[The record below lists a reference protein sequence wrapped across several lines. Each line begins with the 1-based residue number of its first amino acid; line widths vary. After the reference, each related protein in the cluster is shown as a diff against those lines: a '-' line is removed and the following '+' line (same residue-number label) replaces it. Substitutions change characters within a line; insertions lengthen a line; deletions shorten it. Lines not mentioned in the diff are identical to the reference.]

1 MLRERPLLLL
11 LLAAQPPPPS
21 LQVVLWRSSIS
32 TAVT

>member
-21 LQVVLWRSSIS
+21 LQAVLWRSSIS

>member
-1 MLRERPLLLL
+1 MLRERPLLL

-32 TAVT
+32 TAFT